1 MPDQTVD
8 ARADLADRAFRAL
21 ASRPRRRILLM
32 LAAGEAQEQACCTAT
47 EVCACTFSERL
58 GLSASTISH
67 HMKVL
72 QEAGLV
78 TSRKDGLWVFYSLR
92 PQVITAI
99 ATELG
104 TLLSGCCE
112 PTPER

>member
-1 MPDQTVD
+1 MPDAVVLD
-8 ARADLADRAFRAL
+8 PEELADRAFKAL

-32 LAAGEAQEQACCTAT
+32 LAGGASGEPSSCCEAN
-47 EVCACTFSERL
+47 EVCACVFSETL

-78 TSRKDGLWVFYSLR
+78 TSRKDGLWVYYTIR
-92 PQVITAI
+92 PEVIAAVTR
-99 ATELG
+99 ELSA
-104 TLLSGCCE
+104 LLKGCC
-112 PTPER
+112 